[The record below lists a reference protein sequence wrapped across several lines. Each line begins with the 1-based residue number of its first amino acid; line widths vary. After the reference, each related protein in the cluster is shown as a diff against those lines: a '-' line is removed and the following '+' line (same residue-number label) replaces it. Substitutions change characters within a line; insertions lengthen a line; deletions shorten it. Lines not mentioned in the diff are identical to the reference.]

1 MRNYKSQESCQNG
14 IGISPNGNRTS
25 FCPFCKVPVRL
36 MTEETASQQEK
47 RPTALN
53 EITFIYAVSSLLQG
67 KDSYPEAHGASR
79 ATVNP

>member
-1 MRNYKSQESCQNG
+1 
-14 IGISPNGNRTS
+14 
-25 FCPFCKVPVRL
+25 

-79 ATVNP
+79 TTVHELQEITHDIV

>member
-1 MRNYKSQESCQNG
+1 
-14 IGISPNGNRTS
+14 
-25 FCPFCKVPVRL
+25 

-53 EITFIYAVSSLLQG
+53 EITFIYALSSFLQD